1 MSTFTGRGLHGQLVH
16 ELGVRIMSGELA
28 PGSAIDPEGLAEEF
42 AVSRTVVREALKVLT
57 AKGLV
62 GARPRFGTYVE
73 DRGNWQLLDPEVM
86 QWRTAREPDH
96 RLVTELGE
104 VRLVIEPAA
113 ARMAAERRTPAEL
126 ERIGTACDRLDLAY
140 RDGAPDRPDHTEADL
155 EFHRAVLAASGN
167 ELLEQFEVVL
177 APALQARDRLAHR
190 HMTALDFLDG
200 HRAVYE
206 AIAHADADAAFEGM
220 RTLMEF
226 SAADVDSALR
236 KSKHRASH

>member
-1 MSTFTGRGLHGQLVH
+1 VSTFNGRGLQGQLVH

-28 PGSAIDPEGLAEEF
+28 PGSSIDPEGLSTEF
-42 AVSRTVVREALKVLT
+42 DVSRTVVREALRVLT

-62 GARPRFGTYVE
+62 GARPRFGTYVTE
-73 DRGNWQLLDPEVM
+73 RAHWRLLDPEVM
-86 QWRTAREPDH
+86 QWRTAGEPDR

-113 ARMAAERRTPAEL
+113 ARMAAERRTSAQL
-126 ERIGTACDRLDLAY
+126 DRIRAACDRLDRSY
-140 RDGAPDRPDHTEADL
+140 RDESPDRPDHTEADI

-200 HRAVYE
+200 HRTVYD
-206 AIAHADADAAFEGM
+206 AIAQSDPEAAFERMQALM
-220 RTLMEF
+220 RY
-226 SAADVDSALR
+226 SASDLAEALR
-236 KSKHRASH
+236 KSSGSGSG